1 MHSDQAADRLRELV
15 LQAGVDPEHPTR
27 EDVER
32 TWAVM
37 RRFASEPVE
46 DVPSEPGDDND
57 GILAQYGVYDWSLS
71 NDAEHFELDMTR
83 QFSFY
88 DEDGEYDHMAQLSCT
103 FRFEPTDDLRALG
116 EANLWSFD
124 MDLGTFF
131 EQALAM
137 RGFAGVRELGATPVA
152 LEISDS
158 DI

>member
-15 LQAGVDPEHPTR
+15 LQAGVDPEHPTH

-32 TWAVM
+32 TWDVM
-37 RRFASEPVE
+37 RRFAFEPAE
-46 DVPSEPGDDND
+46 DVPSEPGDDDD
-57 GILAQYGVYDWSLS
+57 GILAQYGVYDWSLTG
-71 NDAEHFELDMTR
+71 DAEFFELDMTR

-88 DEDGEYDHMAQLSCT
+88 DEDGEYDHMAQLRCT

-116 EANLWSFD
+116 EGNQWSFG

-137 RGFAGVRELGATPVA
+137 PGFAGVRESNAVPVA
-152 LEISDS
+152 LDISYCDV
-158 DI
+158 